1 MAEAVV
7 TNSDEKIIEKTLEQT
22 DQNVSEQKEQN
33 TQSQSK
39 SETQHEKASEEKSSE
54 KNSEVDEISE
64 KIQSLSIDVPVKK
77 VGIYYDKCML
87 LHREA
92 GHPEKPERLEAI
104 MAKLISTGTYKKCI
118 PFEGRPATKEEIL
131 LIHTDSLYT
140 EVLDSKSIQVDVIHF
155 SGDTFGN
162 KYSSDAAHVA
172 AGCVIDLAERV
183 VKNEIDNGFAF
194 IRPPGHHAEKDDIMG
209 FCLFNNVAIAAKY
222 AQVKLGLKKVLIL
235 DWDVHHGNGTQHI
248 FQDDPTVLYMSV
260 HKGGHFY
267 PGTGKVH
274 EVGIGP
280 GEGKTVNVPFLASG
294 MGDADYYTC
303 FKYVFVPIAKEF
315 QPDLIII
322 SAGFDCV
329 KGDKLGPMSVT
340 KVGFE
345 NMLSM
350 LLQVNS
356 KVVCALEGGYSLEP
370 TAEAA
375 LSCVNILLGAN
386 PAIIENLIPTKRGF
400 LDIQAA
406 ITTQQ
411 KYWNSLH
418 KLGSEWE
425 ALEKHMENVEVE
437 QETEAKCHLQ

>member
-7 TNSDEKIIEKTLEQT
+7 TNTEEKKTQEH
-22 DQNVSEQKEQN
+22 KEQN
-33 TQSQSK
+33 TRPQ
-39 SETQHEKASEEKSSE
+39 ETSNEKK
-54 KNSEVDEISE
+54 SEVDEISE
-64 KIQSLSIDVPVKK
+64 KIQSLSIDTPVKK
-77 VGIYYDKCML
+77 TGIYYDKCML
-87 LHREA
+87 LHKET
-92 GHPEKPERLEAI
+92 GHPERPERLEAI
-104 MAKLISTGTYKKCI
+104 MNKLISTGTYKKCL
-118 PFEGRPATKEEIL
+118 PYEGRPATKEEIL
-131 LIHTDSLYT
+131 LVHTDSLYT
-140 EVLDSKSIQVDVIHF
+140 EVLDSKNTQADVIHF

-183 VKNEIDNGFAF
+183 VKKEIDNGFAF
-194 IRPPGHHAEKDDIMG
+194 IRPPGHHAEKADIMG
-209 FCLFNNVAIAAKY
+209 FCLFNNVAIAARY

-267 PGTGKVH
+267 PGTGKVG
-274 EVGIGP
+274 EVGIGK

-294 MGDADYYTC
+294 MGDADYYTA

-315 QPDLIII
+315 EPELIII

-375 LSCVNILLGAN
+375 LSCVNILLGAT
-386 PAIIENLIPTKRGF
+386 PSIIPDLIPTKRGF
-400 LDIQAA
+400 MDIQAA
-406 ITTQQ
+406 INTQQ
-411 KYWNSLH
+411 KYWKSLEQ
-418 KLGSEWE
+418 LGTEWE
-425 ALEKHMENVEVE
+425 ALVTHMEKVEVE
-437 QETEAKCHLQ
+437 PEEEVKCPIQ